1 MSSLRLYAETPR
13 AGQYGHRFLVP
24 EGVSVSES
32 EVVSAFSS
40 TKEGVSFGR
49 DHIAVGRKVKQLSLG
64 GTTRDGLEV
73 IVLTGLNAATLPDC
87 RFNQL
92 VEVLRRHSLSLE
104 SLVLTGINWG
114 KVLQDTIIVPS
125 SDMRDWLYEL
135 ERVAASE
142 VNWSANL
149 TSHASANSDLK
160 RNSST
165 NRATHS
171 TQRTVIA
178 GGAILFFGGCLGAI
192 LGWLA
197 KDFAKVPLIDTPK
210 VVEHSEPRIQHHWAA
225 DSEFGA
231 TENNA
236 DSTAYAVHFKKLI
249 EKAIHESGSSIFIN
263 IITAWPDGVRFP
275 DSASVYDSLLDRCK
289 ARLEVNEFEEVL
301 TRLNAIASREND
313 FPRSSQFDARFD
325 DIKNKAEEG
334 VKGKDSEDARYYE
347 TFRIADNRERKIE
360 AAREY
365 LKAGE
370 ARTMRVAVEQWLRW
384 AESPVVLE
392 ISAIDVPTKAP
403 YRVLFEFDDKT
414 VGLVIDNADSVSAS
428 TPLSISLSSLG
439 ILMYTLPCE
448 CNLYAE
454 NQSGSTTKTNG
465 LPSAIARPSVP
476 PARLEGKLLLNE
488 SLGRQ
493 WKDVELSSDGGFASS
508 AGKLK
513 VRMKQE
519 HEPRL
524 REWGGGTND

>member
-24 EGVSVSES
+24 EGVSVTES
-32 EVVSAFSS
+32 EVVAAFSS
-40 TKEGVSFGR
+40 TKEGVSFGP

-104 SLVLTGINWG
+104 SLILTGINWG

-125 SDMRDWLYEL
+125 SEMRDWLYEL

-142 VNWSANL
+142 VNWAAKL
-149 TSHASANSDLK
+149 TSHASANSDLR

-165 NRATHS
+165 NKATHS
-171 TQRTVIA
+171 TKRMVIA

-197 KDFAKVPLIDTPK
+197 KDFAKIPLIEPPK
-210 VVEHSEPRIQHHWAA
+210 AVEHSEPRSQHHWAA
-225 DSEFGA
+225 DSEYGV
-231 TENNA
+231 TEKNA
-236 DSTAYAVHFKKLI
+236 HSTAYAVHFKEMV
-249 EKAIHESGSSIFIN
+249 EKAIQEPGSSTFIS

-275 DSASVYDSLLDRCK
+275 DSAAVYDSLLNSCK
-289 ARLEVNEFEEVL
+289 ARLEINEFEEVL

-313 FPRSSQFDARFD
+313 FPRSSQFDALFND
-325 DIKNKAEEG
+325 TKNKAEEG
-334 VKGKDSEDARYYE
+334 LKGEYSEDERYYE
-347 TFRIADNRERKIE
+347 AILIANDRERID
-360 AAREY
+360 AARQY

-370 ARTMRVAVEQWLRW
+370 ARTMRVAVEQWLVW

-392 ISAIDVPTKAP
+392 ISARDLPTKGP

-414 VGLVIDNADSVSAS
+414 VGLVVDNADSVSAS

-439 ILMYTLPCE
+439 ISMSTLPCE
-448 CNLYAE
+448 CKLYAE

-465 LPSAIARPSVP
+465 RSSGNARLSVP
-476 PARLEGKLLLNE
+476 PAMSAGKLLLNE

-493 WKDVELSSDGGFASS
+493 WKVVELNSDGGFASS
-508 AGKLK
+508 DGKLK

-519 HEPRL
+519 PQPRL
-524 REWGGGTND
+524 PQWGGGTND